1 MHRFGTTAFE
11 LKTDAIQTTE
21 PELKKEKCKKTG
33 LHVWTGFLFIV
44 TTVFGIFSIF
54 ELLQAKIKSD

>member
-21 PELKKEKCKKTG
+21 PELKKEG

-54 ELLQAKIKSD
+54 